1 LALVHDQPLACLG
14 SAMFS
19 KLGLMDA
26 YNLDPDK
33 VSNFFAEVG
42 RGYHRDVPYHNEAHA
57 ASVLHFTFA
66 LMTHGGV
73 AAAMN
78 QQIDFHMSCLAAL
91 VAAAI
96 HDYDHLGV
104 NNQYLEV
111 TNHDRAACGAQ
122 HVNEQHH
129 LVCGLAV
136 LNMPGCNFFEHF
148 GPSERFQFEELV
160 SALVLG
166 TDAADDRYWR
176 EQFQE
181 VLNADQ
187 KLSFEPSSYEQ
198 AVLGLKIMLKCAD
211 LGHLATPWAE
221 HCKWVDRLEQEF
233 FAQGDQEKDSG
244 FEEISFLMDRE
255 FGGVSENQSGFF
267 EFVALPL
274 FRTLVKAFPSAQP
287 MLCAVEANSDRWA
300 KIEKHRK
307 RLMKRHTA

>member
-1 LALVHDQPLACLG
+1 
-14 SAMFS
+14 MFS

-136 LNMPGCNFFEHF
+136 LNMPGCNF
-148 GPSERFQFEELV
+148 LNI
-160 SALVLG
+160 LVLPK
-166 TDAADDRYWR
+166 D
-176 EQFQE
+176 F
-181 VLNADQ
+181 
-187 KLSFEPSSYEQ
+187 S
-198 AVLGLKIMLKCAD
+198 LKNWSLRWSWERTQLMIVTGASNFKKC
-211 LGHLATPWAE
+211 
-221 HCKWVDRLEQEF
+221 
-233 FAQGDQEKDSG
+233 
-244 FEEISFLMDRE
+244 
-255 FGGVSENQSGFF
+255 
-267 EFVALPL
+267 
-274 FRTLVKAFPSAQP
+274 
-287 MLCAVEANSDRWA
+287 
-300 KIEKHRK
+300 
-307 RLMKRHTA
+307 